1 MDRMAKKWCLAAALL
16 LASLLSGCRPEEVIA
31 PEEMVAIFADFYRTD
46 ATVEVINS
54 STHGSFRVDSTR
66 MYLPLITK
74 RGYTKDQFMSSL
86 TYYMHRPDDFDDIF
100 KQVSAKLD
108 REMDLAESAAN
119 QEYLDMEDREEVETV
134 EEAPVVEEGK
144 EPHIEKEE
152 RQKSLAADTV
162 ASDKPAAPE
171 KPVKKERQSKRKK
184 ISQKDLKRLE
194 EELK

>member
-16 LASLLSGCRPEEVIA
+16 LASLLSGCRPEEIIA

-86 TYYMHRPDDFDDIF
+86 TYYMHRPDDIDDIF
-100 KQVSAKLD
+100 KLVSAKLD

-119 QEYLDMEDREEVETV
+119 QEYLDMEDRGIEEV

-162 ASDKPAAPE
+162 ASEKPAAPE

>member
-16 LASLLSGCRPEEVIA
+16 LASLLSGCRPEEIIA

-86 TYYMHRPDDFDDIF
+86 TYYMHRPDDIDDIF

-119 QEYLDMEDREEVETV
+119 QEYLDMEDRGIEEV

-162 ASDKPAAPE
+162 TSEKPAAPE

>member
-16 LASLLSGCRPEEVIA
+16 LASLLSGCRPEEIIA

-86 TYYMHRPDDFDDIF
+86 SYYMHRPDDFDDIF

-119 QEYLDMEDREEVETV
+119 QEYLDMEDRGIEEV

-162 ASDKPAAPE
+162 ASEKPAAPE

>member
-1 MDRMAKKWCLAAALL
+1 MAKKWCLAAALL

-74 RGYTKDQFMSSL
+74 RGYTKDQFLSSL
-86 TYYMHRPDDFDDIF
+86 SYYMHRPDDIDDIF
-100 KQVSAKLD
+100 KQVSAKLE

-119 QEYLDMEDREEVETV
+119 QEYLDTEDRGIEEV

-162 ASDKPAAPE
+162 ASEKQAAPE

>member
-1 MDRMAKKWCLAAALL
+1 MAKKWCLAAALL

-100 KQVSAKLD
+100 KQVSAKLE

-119 QEYLDMEDREEVETV
+119 QEYLDTEDRGIEEV

-162 ASDKPAAPE
+162 ASEKPAAPE

>member
-86 TYYMHRPDDFDDIF
+86 TYYMHRPDDIDDIF

-119 QEYLDMEDREEVETV
+119 QEYLDMEDRGIEEV

-162 ASDKPAAPE
+162 ASEKPAAPE

>member
-16 LASLLSGCRPEEVIA
+16 LASLLSGCRPEEIIA

-74 RGYTKDQFMSSL
+74 RGYTKDQFLSSL
-86 TYYMHRPDDFDDIF
+86 SYYMHRPDDIDDIF

-119 QEYLDMEDREEVETV
+119 QEYLDMEDRGIEEV

-162 ASDKPAAPE
+162 ASEKPAAPE

>member
-74 RGYTKDQFMSSL
+74 RGYTKDQFLSSL
-86 TYYMHRPDDFDDIF
+86 SYYMHRPDDIDDIF
-100 KQVSAKLD
+100 KQVSARLE

-119 QEYLDMEDREEVETV
+119 QEYLDTEDRGIEEV

>member
-16 LASLLSGCRPEEVIA
+16 LASLLSGCRPEEIIA

-54 STHGSFRVDSTR
+54 SSHGSFRVDSTR

-74 RGYTKDQFMSSL
+74 RGYTKDQFLSSL
-86 TYYMHRPDDFDDIF
+86 SYYMHRPDDIDDIF

-119 QEYLDMEDREEVETV
+119 QEYLDMEDRGIEEV

-162 ASDKPAAPE
+162 ASEKPAAPE
-171 KPVKKERQSKRKK
+171 KLVKKERQSKRKK

>member
-74 RGYTKDQFMSSL
+74 RGYTKDQFLSSL
-86 TYYMHRPDDFDDIF
+86 SYYMHRPDDIDDIF

-119 QEYLDMEDREEVETV
+119 QEYLDMEDRGIEEV

-162 ASDKPAAPE
+162 ASEKPAAPE

>member
-1 MDRMAKKWCLAAALL
+1 MAKKWCLAAALL
-16 LASLLSGCRPEEVIA
+16 LASLLSGCRPEEIIA

-86 TYYMHRPDDFDDIF
+86 TYYMHRPDDIDDIF

-119 QEYLDMEDREEVETV
+119 QEYLDMEDRGIEEV

-162 ASDKPAAPE
+162 ASEKPAAPE

>member
-1 MDRMAKKWCLAAALL
+1 MAAALL

-119 QEYLDMEDREEVETV
+119 QEYLDMEDRGIEEV

-162 ASDKPAAPE
+162 ASEKPAAPE

>member
-16 LASLLSGCRPEEVIA
+16 LASLLSGCRPEEIIA

-74 RGYTKDQFMSSL
+74 RGYTKDQFLSSL
-86 TYYMHRPDDFDDIF
+86 SYYMHRPDDIDDIF
-100 KQVSAKLD
+100 KQVSAKLE

-119 QEYLDMEDREEVETV
+119 QEYLDTEDRGIEEV

>member
-16 LASLLSGCRPEEVIA
+16 LASLLSGCRPEEIIA

-86 TYYMHRPDDFDDIF
+86 SYYMHRPDDIDDIF

-119 QEYLDMEDREEVETV
+119 QEYLDMEDRGIEEV

-162 ASDKPAAPE
+162 ASEKPAAPE

>member
-1 MDRMAKKWCLAAALL
+1 MDRMTKKWCLAAALL
-16 LASLLSGCRPEEVIA
+16 LASLLSGCRPEEIIA

-86 TYYMHRPDDFDDIF
+86 TYYMHRPDDIDDIF

-119 QEYLDMEDREEVETV
+119 QEYLDMEDRGIEEV

-162 ASDKPAAPE
+162 ASEKPAAPE

>member
-1 MDRMAKKWCLAAALL
+1 MAKKWCLAAALL
-16 LASLLSGCRPEEVIA
+16 LASLLSGCRPEEIIA

-54 STHGSFRVDSTR
+54 SSHGSFRVDSTR

-74 RGYTKDQFMSSL
+74 RGYTKDQFLSSL
-86 TYYMHRPDDFDDIF
+86 SYYMHRPDDIDDIF

-119 QEYLDMEDREEVETV
+119 QEYLDMEDRGIEEV

>member
-86 TYYMHRPDDFDDIF
+86 SYYMHRPDDIDDIF

-119 QEYLDMEDREEVETV
+119 QEYLDMEDRGIEEV

-162 ASDKPAAPE
+162 ASEKPAAPE

>member
-1 MDRMAKKWCLAAALL
+1 MAKKWCLAAALL
-16 LASLLSGCRPEEVIA
+16 LASLLSGCRPEEIIA

-86 TYYMHRPDDFDDIF
+86 TYYMHRPDDIDDIF
-100 KQVSAKLD
+100 KQVSAKLE

-119 QEYLDMEDREEVETV
+119 QEYLDTEDRGIEEV

>member
-1 MDRMAKKWCLAAALL
+1 MAKKWCLAAALL

-74 RGYTKDQFMSSL
+74 RGYTKDQFLSSL
-86 TYYMHRPDDFDDIF
+86 SYYMHRPDDIDDIF
-100 KQVSAKLD
+100 KQVSAKLE

-119 QEYLDMEDREEVETV
+119 QEYLDMEDRGIEEV

>member
-1 MDRMAKKWCLAAALL
+1 MAKKWCLAAALL
-16 LASLLSGCRPEEVIA
+16 LASLLSGCRPEEIIA

-119 QEYLDMEDREEVETV
+119 QEYLDMEDRGIEEV

-162 ASDKPAAPE
+162 ASEKPAAPE

>member
-119 QEYLDMEDREEVETV
+119 QEYLDMEDRGIEEV

-162 ASDKPAAPE
+162 ASEKPAAPE
-171 KPVKKERQSKRKK
+171 KPVKKERPSKRKK

>member
-16 LASLLSGCRPEEVIA
+16 LASLLSGCRPEEIIA

-86 TYYMHRPDDFDDIF
+86 TYYMHRPDDIDDIF

-119 QEYLDMEDREEVETV
+119 QEYLDTEDRGIEEV

-162 ASDKPAAPE
+162 ASEKPAAPE

>member
-16 LASLLSGCRPEEVIA
+16 LASLLSGCRPEEIIA

-86 TYYMHRPDDFDDIF
+86 TYYMHRPDDIDDIF
-100 KQVSAKLD
+100 KQVSAKLE

-119 QEYLDMEDREEVETV
+119 QEYLDTEDRGIEEV

>member
-119 QEYLDMEDREEVETV
+119 QEYLDMEDRGIEEV

-162 ASDKPAAPE
+162 ASEKPAAPE

>member
-1 MDRMAKKWCLAAALL
+1 MAKKWCLAAALL

-86 TYYMHRPDDFDDIF
+86 TYYMHRPDDIDDIF

-119 QEYLDMEDREEVETV
+119 QEYLDMEDRGIEEV
-134 EEAPVVEEGK
+134 EEAPEVEEGK

-162 ASDKPAAPE
+162 ASEKPAAPE

>member
-74 RGYTKDQFMSSL
+74 RGYTKDQFLSSL
-86 TYYMHRPDDFDDIF
+86 SYYMHRPDDIDDIF
-100 KQVSAKLD
+100 KQVSARLE

-119 QEYLDMEDREEVETV
+119 QEYLDTEDRGIEEV

-184 ISQKDLKRLE
+184 ISHKDLKRLE

>member
-1 MDRMAKKWCLAAALL
+1 MAKKWCLAAALL

-119 QEYLDMEDREEVETV
+119 QEYLDMEDRGIEEV

-162 ASDKPAAPE
+162 ASEKPAAPE

>member
-1 MDRMAKKWCLAAALL
+1 MAKKWCLAAALL

-74 RGYTKDQFMSSL
+74 RGYTKDQFLSSL
-86 TYYMHRPDDFDDIF
+86 SYYMHRPDDIDDIF
-100 KQVSAKLD
+100 KQVSAKLE

-119 QEYLDMEDREEVETV
+119 QEYLDTEDRGIEEV

>member
-16 LASLLSGCRPEEVIA
+16 LASLLSGCRPEEIIA

-46 ATVEVINS
+46 ATVEVVNS

-100 KQVSAKLD
+100 KQVSAKLE

-119 QEYLDMEDREEVETV
+119 QEYLDMEDRGIEEV

-162 ASDKPAAPE
+162 ASEKPAAPE

>member
-74 RGYTKDQFMSSL
+74 RGYTKDQFLSSL
-86 TYYMHRPDDFDDIF
+86 TYYMHRPDDIDDIF

-119 QEYLDMEDREEVETV
+119 QEYLDMEDRGIEEV

-162 ASDKPAAPE
+162 ASEKPAAPE

>member
-1 MDRMAKKWCLAAALL
+1 MAKKWCLAAALL

-54 STHGSFRVDSTR
+54 SSHGSFRVDSTR

-86 TYYMHRPDDFDDIF
+86 TYYMHRPDDIDDIF

-119 QEYLDMEDREEVETV
+119 QEYLDMEDRGIEEV

-162 ASDKPAAPE
+162 ASEKPAAPE

>member
-1 MDRMAKKWCLAAALL
+1 MAKKWCLAAALL

-74 RGYTKDQFMSSL
+74 RGYTKDQFLSSL
-86 TYYMHRPDDFDDIF
+86 SYYMHRPDEIDDIF
-100 KQVSAKLD
+100 KQVSAKLE

-119 QEYLDMEDREEVETV
+119 QEYLDTEDRGIEEV

>member
-1 MDRMAKKWCLAAALL
+1 MAKKWCLAAALL
-16 LASLLSGCRPEEVIA
+16 LASLLSGCRPEEIIA

-119 QEYLDMEDREEVETV
+119 QEYLDTEDRGIEEV

>member
-16 LASLLSGCRPEEVIA
+16 LASLLSGCRPEEIIA

-54 STHGSFRVDSTR
+54 STHGSFRVASTR

-119 QEYLDMEDREEVETV
+119 QEYLDMEDRGIEEV

-162 ASDKPAAPE
+162 ASEKPAAPE

>member
-74 RGYTKDQFMSSL
+74 RGYTKDQFLSSL
-86 TYYMHRPDDFDDIF
+86 SYYMHRPDDIDDIF
-100 KQVSAKLD
+100 KQVSAKLE

-119 QEYLDMEDREEVETV
+119 QEYLDMEDRGIEEV

>member
-1 MDRMAKKWCLAAALL
+1 MAKKWCLAAALL

-119 QEYLDMEDREEVETV
+119 QEYLDMEDRGIEEV

-162 ASDKPAAPE
+162 ESEKPAAPE

>member
-1 MDRMAKKWCLAAALL
+1 MAKKWCLAAALL
-16 LASLLSGCRPEEVIA
+16 LASLLSGCRPEEIIA

-46 ATVEVINS
+46 ATVEVVNS

-100 KQVSAKLD
+100 KQVSAKLE

-119 QEYLDMEDREEVETV
+119 QEYLDMEDRGIEEV

-152 RQKSLAADTV
+152 KQKSLAADTV
-162 ASDKPAAPE
+162 ASEKPAAPE

>member
-16 LASLLSGCRPEEVIA
+16 LASLLSGCRPEEIIA

-119 QEYLDMEDREEVETV
+119 QEYLDTEDRGIEEV

-162 ASDKPAAPE
+162 ASEKPAAPE

>member
-74 RGYTKDQFMSSL
+74 RGYTKDQFLSSL
-86 TYYMHRPDDFDDIF
+86 SYYMHRPDDIDDIF
-100 KQVSAKLD
+100 KQVSAKLE

-119 QEYLDMEDREEVETV
+119 QEYLDTEDRGIEEV